1 MKPNVLLRSAVIVLV
16 TVAAAGCAGGT
27 GPDAGSSSSSGSGNS
42 GARTIQSFPPET
54 QAFMKAGLHQFSKR
68 DPQWETTRAVWL
80 AKGPAEADFLV
91 QNMWAALLRF
101 QGLDQPGEVERARHE
116 LVLIGEPSVPLLA
129 AFIEG
134 GTVASVVDEQ
144 TGERRDVVVDD
155 FARQEASAVL
165 GLIGA
170 PSVGAVRDALA
181 RTTSKSGKRYALQT
195 LGNIG
200 DRGGAAA
207 YEPLL
212 QYFRGD
218 DDVLRVEAVL
228 SLRFFHD
235 ETTRS
240 ALIQALS
247 DDDDLV
253 RRKAAEALKNRRD
266 TASVPYIRAAAD
278 RARADARLA
287 EAAEL
292 DRSANWIE
300 QHPK

>member
-1 MKPNVLLRSAVIVLV
+1 MKPNLLLRSASIVLV
-16 TVAAAGCAGGT
+16 AALVAGCASGSDGG
-27 GPDAGSSSSSGSGNS
+27 SSSSGSGSS
-42 GARTIQSFPPET
+42 GPKAIKNFPPET
-54 QAFMKAGLHQFSKR
+54 QAFMKAGLHQFSKG

-80 AKGPAEADFLV
+80 AKGPDEADFLV

-129 AFIEG
+129 AFLQG
-134 GTVASVVDEQ
+134 GTVASVVDQQ

-170 PSVGAVRDALA
+170 PAVGPVRDALEN
-181 RTTSKSGKRYALQT
+181 TTSKAGKRYALQT

-207 YEPLL
+207 YEPILRYL
-212 QYFRGD
+212 TGED
-218 DDVLRVEAVL
+218 EVLRVEAAY

-247 DDDDLV
+247 DGDDLV

-266 TASVPYIRAAAD
+266 ATSVPAIRAAAD
-278 RARADARLA
+278 RARAEARMT
-287 EAAEL
+287 EATEL
-292 DRSANWIE
+292 DRAASWIE

>member
-1 MKPNVLLRSAVIVLV
+1 MKSNVVLRSVWMVLV
-16 TVAAAGCAGGT
+16 AVAAGACAGGT
-27 GPDAGSSSSSGSGNS
+27 GSDGAPSSRSGSGSS
-42 GARTIQSFPPET
+42 GPRAIESFPPET
-54 QAFMKAGLHQFSKR
+54 QAFMKAGLHQFSKG

-101 QGLDQPGEVERARHE
+101 QGRDQPAEVERARHE
-116 LVLIGEPSVPLLA
+116 LALIGEPSVPLLA
-129 AFIEG
+129 AFLEG
-134 GTVASVVDEQ
+134 GKVASAVDEQ
-144 TGERRDVVVDD
+144 TGERRDVVIDD
-155 FARQEASAVL
+155 FARQEASSIL

-170 PSVGAVRDALA
+170 PAVGPVREALE
-181 RTTSKSGKRYALQT
+181 RTTSKAGKRYALQT
-195 LGNIG
+195 LGIIG

-207 YEPLL
+207 YEPILRYL
-212 QYFRGD
+212 TGD
-218 DDVLRVEAVL
+218 DDVLRVEAAF

-266 TASVPYIRAAAD
+266 ITSVPYIRSAAD
-278 RARADARLA
+278 RARADAKLA
-287 EAAEL
+287 EANEL
-292 DRSANWIE
+292 DRAASWIE